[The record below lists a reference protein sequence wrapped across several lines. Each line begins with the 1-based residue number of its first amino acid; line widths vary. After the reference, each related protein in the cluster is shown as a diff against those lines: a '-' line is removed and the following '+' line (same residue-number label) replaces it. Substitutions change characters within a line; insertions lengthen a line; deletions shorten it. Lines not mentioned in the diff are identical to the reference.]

1 MSLPETRERD
11 CELSTELVAR
21 VLREQFPEHAPHDVR
36 YLSAGWD
43 HAVYQLNGELIVR
56 MPLRAGV
63 ARHVLPER
71 AVLALAREVLPLAVP
86 VIELCGQPGA
96 LFPYPFS
103 GYRKLP
109 GVIAEDAPLPR
120 WCTQRN
126 AHALGRAL
134 GALHGVPVDRARAA
148 GVREMSAAEHSC
160 DDRAERVHAARS
172 QLRALL
178 GADRWSRCEPFLTA
192 DPRIAPG
199 AGAQVLLHDDLH
211 LEHLLLDANM
221 ERVTGIIDWTDASI
235 GDPAAELVALW
246 LSCGE
251 AFVLQLLDAY
261 AGPRDAEL
269 LARVR
274 IRARW
279 GALDWLARTA
289 ELDPPRVPARV
300 ADVERAFT

>member
-11 CELSTELVAR
+11 CKLGSELVAR
-21 VLREQFPEHAPHDVR
+21 VLREQFPERSPHDVR

-43 HAVYQLNGELIVR
+43 HAVYELNGEHIVR
-56 MPLRAGV
+56 MPLRAAV
-63 ARHVLPER
+63 ARHVLAER
-71 AVLALAREVLPLAVP
+71 AVLQLARDVLPLAVP
-86 VIELCGQPGA
+86 VIALCGVPSQ
-96 LFPYPFS
+96 LYPYPFS

-120 WCTQRN
+120 WCTRDN

-134 GALHGVPVDRARAA
+134 GALHRVPLERARAT
-148 GVREMSAAEHSC
+148 GLREMSAAEHRC
-160 DDRAERVHAARS
+160 ADRAERVHAARV
-172 QLRALL
+172 QLQALL
-178 GADRWSRCEPFLTA
+178 GAERWSRCEPFLSA
-192 DPRIAPG
+192 DPRIAVG
-199 AGAQVLLHDDLH
+199 AGARVLLHDDLH

-235 GDPAAELVALW
+235 GDPATELVALW

-251 AFVLQLLDAY
+251 PFVLQLLDRY
-261 AGPRDAEL
+261 DGPRDSEL
-269 LARVR
+269 LERVR

-279 GALDWLARTA
+279 AALDWLARTA
-289 ELDPPRVPARV
+289 ELDPPRVPARL

>member
-11 CELSTELVAR
+11 CQLGSELVAR
-21 VLREQFPEHAPHDVR
+21 VLRDQFPEHAPHDVR
-36 YLSAGWD
+36 YLNAGWD

-56 MPLRAGV
+56 MPLRAAV

-71 AVLALAREVLPLAVP
+71 AVLALAREVLPFAVP
-86 VIELCGQPGA
+86 VIELCGEPSA
-96 LFPYPFS
+96 VYPYPFS
-103 GYRKLP
+103 GYRRLP
-109 GVIAEDAPLPR
+109 GVIAEDAPLAR
-120 WCTQRN
+120 WCTEDN

-134 GALHGVPVDRARAA
+134 GALHRVALDRARAT
-148 GVREMSAAEHSC
+148 GLREMSAAEHSC
-160 DDRAERVHAARS
+160 EDRARRVHAARGP
-172 QLRALL
+172 LRALM
-178 GADRWSRCEPFLTA
+178 GADRWSRCEPFLAA
-192 DPRIAPG
+192 DPRIAPR

-211 LEHLLLDANM
+211 LEHVLLDDRM

-261 AGPRDAEL
+261 DGPRDAEL

-274 IRARW
+274 VRARW
-279 GALDWLARTA
+279 AALDWLARTA
-289 ELDPPRVPARV
+289 ELDPPRVPARLG
-300 ADVERAFT
+300 DVERAFA